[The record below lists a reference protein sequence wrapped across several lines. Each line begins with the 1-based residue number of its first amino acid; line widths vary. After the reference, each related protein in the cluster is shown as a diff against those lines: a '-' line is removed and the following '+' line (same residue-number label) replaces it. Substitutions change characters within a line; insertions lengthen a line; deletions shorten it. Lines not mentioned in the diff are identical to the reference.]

1 LEIQAFFFILF
12 KIKVMTN
19 KNPRFG
25 ICHNCL
31 EKTSYKKMVAFP
43 VTSKFGPDH
52 DILICSP
59 CNDKKQPKKQKP
71 SK

>member
-1 LEIQAFFFILF
+1 
-12 KIKVMTN
+12 MTN

-31 EKTSYKKMVAFP
+31 EKISYKKLVAFP

-59 CNDKKQPKKQKP
+59 CNDKKTNATVNNTPRKKTR
-71 SK
+71 SRVSR